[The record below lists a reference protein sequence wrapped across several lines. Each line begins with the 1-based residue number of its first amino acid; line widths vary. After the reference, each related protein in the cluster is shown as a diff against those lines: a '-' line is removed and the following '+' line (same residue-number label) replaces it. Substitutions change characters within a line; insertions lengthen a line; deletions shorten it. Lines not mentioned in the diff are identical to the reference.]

1 MEAYSEAAG
10 NRWQRQSALAKR
22 MIAMLAVVGLV
33 AAAIIGYQMYVG
45 MAMQQAM
52 RARTAQPQTVS
63 ALPAAV
69 QYWTPRLSAV
79 GTLKAVNGA
88 DLAFEVS
95 GIVDEIFFQDG
106 DDVEQGE
113 VILRLRAD
121 DELAKLRALE
131 AAERLAEVTHNRTQ
145 ALKQSQAVS
154 QATLDTNEAAL
165 ANARAQVAQQ
175 RAVLEKK
182 VLRAPFSG
190 RLGVRSVDIGQY
202 VSSGTTVV
210 TLQSLDPIFA
220 DFFIP
225 QQNLDRLQEG
235 QPVRAAVDTY
245 PGNTFEGVVSAINP
259 KVEAS
264 NRNVQVRATLQ
275 NTDQKLFPGMYVT
288 VDVDAGAVQNVIAVP
303 QMAVIYNAYGDA
315 VFILDENGS
324 DESGE
329 KRYTARQ
336 EFVTLGETRG
346 DMVAVT
352 TGIQEGELV
361 VTAGNTKLRNGALSR
376 IDNSIA
382 TPMETAPSIPSP

>member
-1 MEAYSEAAG
+1 
-10 NRWQRQSALAKR
+10 
-22 MIAMLAVVGLV
+22 
-33 AAAIIGYQMYVG
+33 
-45 MAMQQAM
+45 
-52 RARTAQPQTVS
+52 
-63 ALPAAV
+63 
-69 QYWTPRLSAV
+69 
-79 GTLKAVNGA
+79 
-88 DLAFEVS
+88 
-95 GIVDEIFFQDG
+95 
-106 DDVEQGE
+106 
-113 VILRLRAD
+113 
-121 DELAKLRALE
+121 
-131 AAERLAEVTHNRTQ
+131 
-145 ALKQSQAVS
+145 
-154 QATLDTNEAAL
+154 
-165 ANARAQVAQQ
+165 
-175 RAVLEKK
+175 
-182 VLRAPFSG
+182 
-190 RLGVRSVDIGQY
+190 
-202 VSSGTTVV
+202 
-210 TLQSLDPIFA
+210 
-220 DFFIP
+220 
-225 QQNLDRLQEG
+225 
-235 QPVRAAVDTY
+235 
-245 PGNTFEGVVSAINP
+245 
-259 KVEAS
+259 VEAS